1 MAFLIRKEPGLRV
14 TAQTGTLPQARHPLR
29 QETDLV
35 VVSLMPPDGDGAE
48 HIRELRRCDPGA
60 AVLVLTADV
69 VPGGMGRVLELGADE
84 VLQES
89 AGVDEII
96 GAIKRLAA
104 DRTTRP

>member
-14 TAQTGTLPQARHPLR
+14 TAQTGTLPQARRPLR